1 MKKVSV
7 LLFALLL
14 SSFAFSQYSDLSQG
28 LGFAAGMPSGTG
40 FSYRQMGKE
49 HGFQITAGALAFG
62 QNDDYYLQEERIEN
76 VYDGWKPNT
85 SEIFTERSWESNDHF
100 WGNIGLTYLKPL
112 HRAEKS
118 LFYGF
123 AAASA
128 YYTTEKYLER
138 DYKYFQETDSTYTY
152 KPVSPEKELHETDLD
167 MFVGIGLGL
176 TYNITDNIR
185 FSLELPFT
193 VSDQGHIWMIVPQGG
208 LHYFFK

>member
-1 MKKVSV
+1 MKKS
-7 LLFALLL
+7 LLSLLL
-14 SSFAFSQYSDLSQG
+14 ISSFAFSQYSDLTQG

-40 FSYRQMGKE
+40 FSYRQMNE
-49 HGFQITAGALAFG
+49 NHGFQITAGGLAYSY
-62 QNDDYYLQEERIEN
+62 DDEYDLSEERIES

-85 SEIFTERSWESNDHF
+85 NEIITERSWESNEKF
-100 WGNIGLTYLKPL
+100 WGNIGLTYFKPL

-123 AAASA
+123 AAISA
-128 YYTTEKYLER
+128 YYTTEKYVER
-138 DYKYFQETDSTYTY
+138 DYKYFQETDSTYIY
-152 KPVSPEKELHETDLD
+152 KPISEETELRETDLD
-167 MFVGIGLGL
+167 MFVGIGVGL
-176 TYNITDNIR
+176 TYNITNNIR

>member
-1 MKKVSV
+1 MKKS
-7 LLFALLL
+7 LLSFLFI
-14 SSFAFSQYSDLSQG
+14 SSFAFSQYSDLTQG

-40 FSYRQMGKE
+40 FSYRQMGE
-49 HGFQITAGALAFG
+49 NHGFQITVGALAIGYDDEYTLPEEQVG
-62 QNDDYYLQEERIEN
+62 Q

-85 SEIFTERSWESNDHF
+85 NELYTENSWDNDHF
-100 WGNIGLTYLKPL
+100 WGNIGLTYFKPL

-123 AAASA
+123 AGVST
-128 YYTTEKYLER
+128 YYTTEKYVER

-152 KPVSPEKELHETDLD
+152 KPVGEEKELRETDLD
-167 MFVGIGLGL
+167 AFIGIGLGI
-176 TYNITDNIR
+176 TYNITNNIR

-208 LHYFFK
+208 LHYYFK

>member
-1 MKKVSV
+1 MRNT
-7 LLFALLL
+7 LLSLLL
-14 SSFAFSQYSDLSQG
+14 ISSFAFSQYSDLTQG

-40 FSYRQMGKE
+40 FSYRNMGAN

-62 QNDDYYLQEERIEN
+62 YNDEPTLPEEEIGQ
-76 VYDGWKPNT
+76 VYDGWSPNT
-85 SEIFTERSWESNDHF
+85 NEIYTESSWDNDYF
-100 WGNIGLTYLKPL
+100 WGNIGLTYFKPL

-123 AAASA
+123 VGVSA
-128 YYTTEKYLER
+128 YYTTEKYIER

-152 KPVSPEKELHETDLD
+152 KPISEEKELRETDLD
-167 MFVGIGLGL
+167 MFVGVGLGI
-176 TYNITDNIR
+176 TYNITNNIR